1 MISKHDRGRLP
12 EVLDKLE
19 GAFVTGSYLVDK
31 DKANDIDVVVS
42 FTAWKLHYA
51 QTFQPYD
58 GEYRDVA
65 GVIFKRQDGEDAQ
78 EYADEENEMYE
89 LCAHYRGGG
98 LNILVIRDLY
108 LPAYKAAAYALE
120 ASPKYYGDREARVK
134 IHQHFKGLIRKLLS
148 DAAEGDDI
156 PW

>member
-1 MISKHDRGRLP
+1 MISEHDREHLP
-12 EVLDKLE
+12 AVLDELE

-31 DKANDIDVVVS
+31 GKANDIDIVVS
-42 FTAWKLHYA
+42 KTAWKLHYVEHYGSD
-51 QTFQPYD
+51 PD
-58 GEYRDVA
+58 EYRDVA
-65 GVIFKRQDGEDAQ
+65 GIIFKKQEEEDSS

-120 ASPKYYGDREARVK
+120 ASPKYYGDRESRVK